1 MRDLNPAWSFWTQS
15 FPPLKQNFQG
25 TSITFAWARVCKRS
39 FGADVRSLFSIWMT
53 TDNGKF
59 LFLWNQNLL
68 SFVCLSVGT
77 VYSRQSEPR
86 HDAESHGKYGS
97 ECSATWRYRCIMG
110 MKQFFFFFFFSLSK
124 LNGCLISNTALLYL
138 SIFVLLYRKILGGSD
153 FIWGA
158 WLLQSR
164 RRSSEGNLFGNDI
177 PSVTGTLRLRKTLS
191 NLLSRDAINK

>member
-1 MRDLNPAWSFWTQS
+1 MVIRNKLVKWYINNCEYMKIIDVNCGLRDESDLRSNEDYLSSSGNKAWKISGSCGIWTRHQVFERKVWTQS

-68 SFVCLSVGT
+68 SFICLSVGT

-97 ECSATWRYRCIMG
+97 ECSATWRYRCIME
-110 MKQFFFFFFFSLSK
+110 MS
-124 LNGCLISNTALLYL
+124 Y
-138 SIFVLLYRKILGGSD
+138 FVQIERMSD
-153 FIWGA
+153 
-158 WLLQSR
+158 
-164 RRSSEGNLFGNDI
+164 
-177 PSVTGTLRLRKTLS
+177 K
-191 NLLSRDAINK
+191 